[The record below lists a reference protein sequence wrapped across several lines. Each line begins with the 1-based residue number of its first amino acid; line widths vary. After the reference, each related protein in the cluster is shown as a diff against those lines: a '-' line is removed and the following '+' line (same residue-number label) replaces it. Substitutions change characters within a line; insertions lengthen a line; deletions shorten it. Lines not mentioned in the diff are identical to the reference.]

1 MAPERWRGHARDRGY
16 EPWMRAAARRRAL
29 LVTLIV
35 LQCALGAWAM
45 IAVLPYHGGNPLEAA
60 TVALFAVLFAWIS
73 AGFWTAVMGFGLL
86 ASGRDRYEID
96 ARATALKPIDPKART
111 AVLMPIC
118 NEDVDRVFA
127 GLRAT
132 WESLAATGGAGTF
145 DFYVLSDS
153 SEAKARADEPWA
165 WLKLCQ
171 ATGGFGRIFYRWR
184 RVRRKKKAGNV
195 ADFCRRWGR
204 RYRYMVVL
212 DADSVMSGE
221 CLVRLVRLMEANPR
235 AGILQ
240 TLPRA
245 AGRETLFA
253 RAQQIAS
260 RLYGPLFAAGLHF
273 WQLGEAHYW
282 GHNAILRVAPFM
294 RHCVLGRLSGR
305 GPFSGEILSHDF
317 VEAALMR
324 RAGYGVWLAYRLE
337 GSYEETPPSLLE
349 ELKRDRRWCKGN
361 LLNARLFLA
370 PGMPGAHRALF
381 ASGVMAYL
389 SAPLWFLSLAIA
401 TATLAANA
409 LIPPRYFVHPE
420 QLFPVWPEWH
430 PIWAAV
436 LLAATATLLF
446 LPKLLALGLQC
457 ARGASEF
464 DGASRLALGVLAESA
479 LSMLLAPVRMMF
491 HSKFVAAALAGVT
504 VAWRSPPRE
513 DAQTSWAEALRR
525 HGLHTIF
532 GAAWIALVAHLSPVA
547 LPWLLPVA
555 GALVLAIPISALSSR
570 VSLGRRARAA
580 GLFVVP
586 EEAAPPAELRR
597 LKELFE
603 TLPSREAISGS
614 PDFGR
619 PASPDTALHPPLSAP
634 AQESW
639 RDPTARHSRSRS

>member
-1 MAPERWRGHARDRGY
+1 MELRSAARLGEPRARPPLTPPLSRTPIAPERWRGARDRGY
-16 EPWMRAAARRRAL
+16 EPWMHAAARRRASL
-29 LVTLIV
+29 LALVV

-73 AGFWTAVMGFGLL
+73 AGFWTAMTGFALL
-86 ASGRDRYEID
+86 AFGRERYAIGARGVPD
-96 ARATALKPIDPKART
+96 APIRSDART
-111 AVLMPIC
+111 AVLMPIA
-118 NEDVDRVFA
+118 NEDVHRVFA

-132 WESLAATGGAGTF
+132 WESLAATGQAKAF
-145 DFYVLSDS
+145 DFFVLSDS
-153 SEAKARADEPWA
+153 SDAQARADEPRA
-165 WLKLCQ
+165 WLELCQ

-204 RYRYMVVL
+204 HYRYMVVL

-245 AGRETLFA
+245 VGRETFFA
-253 RAQQIAS
+253 RTQQFAS
-260 RLYGPLFAAGLHF
+260 RLYGPLYAAGLHF

-294 RHCVLGRLSGR
+294 RHCALGRLSGR

-324 RAGYGVWLAYRLE
+324 RAGYGVWLAYRLD

-370 PGMPGAHRALF
+370 PGMPGAHRAMF

-389 SAPLWFLSLAIA
+389 SAPLWFLTLAIA
-401 TATLAANA
+401 TATLATNA
-409 LIPPRYFVHPE
+409 LVPPRYFVHPE

-430 PIWAAV
+430 PAWAAG
-436 LLAATATLLF
+436 LLAATALLLF
-446 LPKLLALGLQC
+446 LPKLLALLLQC
-457 ARGASEF
+457 ARGARGF
-464 DGASRLALGVLAESA
+464 GGAARLASGVLMESA

-491 HSKFVAAALAGVT
+491 HTKFVAAALAGVE
-504 VAWRSPPRE
+504 VAWRSPPRA
-513 DAQTSWAEALRR
+513 DAQTGWGEALRR
-525 HGLHTIF
+525 HGLHTLF
-532 GAAWIALVAHLSPVA
+532 GAAWLGLVGYFAPAA
-547 LPWLLPVA
+547 LPWLTPVA
-555 GALVLAIPISALSSR
+555 G
-570 VSLGRRARAA
+570 
-580 GLFVVP
+580 
-586 EEAAPPAELRR
+586 
-597 LKELFE
+597 
-603 TLPSREAISGS
+603 
-614 PDFGR
+614 
-619 PASPDTALHPPLSAP
+619 
-634 AQESW
+634 
-639 RDPTARHSRSRS
+639 

>member
-1 MAPERWRGHARDRGY
+1 MAPEHWHGPPGHRDD
-16 EPWMRAAARRRAL
+16 EPWMRAAARRRGLLIAL
-29 LVTLIV
+29 VV
-35 LQCALGAWAM
+35 LQAAAGAWGM

-60 TVALFAVLFAWIS
+60 TLALFVVLFAWIS
-73 AGFWTAVMGFGLL
+73 AGFWTAVMGFWLL
-86 ASGRDRYEID
+86 AFGRDRYAIGAGVLAEAPLPAE
-96 ARATALKPIDPKART
+96 ARI

-118 NEDVDRVFA
+118 NEDVARVFA

-132 WESLAATGGAGTF
+132 WDSLAATGEGAAF
-145 DFYVLSDS
+145 DFFVLSDS
-153 SEAKARADEPWA
+153 SDARARADEPWA
-165 WLKLCQ
+165 WLNLCQ

-204 RYRYMVVL
+204 HYRYMVVL

-253 RAQQIAS
+253 RVQQFAS
-260 RLYGPLFAAGLHF
+260 RVYGPVFAAGLHF

-294 RHCVLGRLSGR
+294 RHCALGRLSGR

-324 RAGYGVWLAYRLE
+324 RAGWGVWLAYRLE

-381 ASGVMAYL
+381 ATGVMAYL
-389 SAPLWFLSLAIA
+389 SAPLWFASLVLA

-409 LIPPRYFVHPE
+409 LVAPRYFVHPE
-420 QLFPVWPEWH
+420 QLFPIWPEWH
-430 PIWAAV
+430 PAWAAG
-436 LLAATATLLF
+436 LLAATAVLLF
-446 LPKLLALGLQC
+446 LPKLLALFLQC
-457 ARGASEF
+457 ARDAEGFA
-464 DGASRLALGVLAESA
+464 GRARLALGVLAESA

-491 HSKFVAAALAGVT
+491 HSKFVAAALVGAT
-504 VAWRSPPRE
+504 VAWRSPPRA
-513 DAQTSWAEALRR
+513 DAQTGWREALRR
-525 HGLHTIF
+525 HGAHTLL
-532 GAAWIALVAHLSPVA
+532 GVAWIALVARLAPGA
-547 LPWLLPVA
+547 LLWLAPVA
-555 GALVLAIPISALSSR
+555 GALVLSIPVSVLSSR
-570 VSLGRRARAA
+570 VFLGRRARAA

-586 EEAAPPAELRR
+586 EEASPAPELRR
-597 LKELFE
+597 LKELLGPSADAPSG
-603 TLPSREAISGS
+603 LPG
-614 PDFGR
+614 FGR
-619 PASPDTALHPPLSAP
+619 PASPDKGLHQPPSLP
-634 AQESW
+634 ARAS
-639 RDPTARHSRSRS
+639 